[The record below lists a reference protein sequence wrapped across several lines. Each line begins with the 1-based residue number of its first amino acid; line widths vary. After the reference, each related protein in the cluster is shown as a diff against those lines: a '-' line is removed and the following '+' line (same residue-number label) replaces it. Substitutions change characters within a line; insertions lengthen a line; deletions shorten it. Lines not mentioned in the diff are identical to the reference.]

1 MARKDKPPMAKQ
13 AMPLL
18 IGEIV
23 LMRSSVWLNG
33 RRQVAALVTGMDL
46 DQGLIPENAMAVV
59 SLTAFPPGAPSR
71 IMQDVPLYQS
81 EPAADVLPAAWLKA
95 KC

>member
-1 MARKDKPPMAKQ
+1 MARKEKQLVAKQ
-13 AMPLL
+13 PLPVL
-18 IGEIV
+18 IGEMV
-23 LMRSSVWLNG
+23 LMRSAVWLNG

-46 DQGLIPENAMAVV
+46 DPGLIPENAVAVV

-71 IMQDVPLYQS
+71 IMQDIPLFPS
-81 EPAADVLPAAWLKA
+81 EPSPDVLPAAWLKT